1 MNIRELPP
9 DVLLELAKQANV
21 RDLLG
26 FLSTCHVIHDLQFQR
41 SLWLEVLTRIREIE
55 LQPLPLSTADPPDTL
70 SLCELQN
77 VARRADRL
85 RRNLQSDNPRL
96 FDMRSL
102 SVVARAGPI
111 FFIPGAHLAVTH
123 SPGFVTC
130 WDIVS
135 SQMVGQLEIPHLL
148 VRDEALSMD
157 IAGKALVGAC
167 IAESGMVT
175 HLVVICIDFQDRA
188 HIFVSHLIS
197 PATTDT
203 SSRASS
209 FFIDSHLV
217 GFVEQSKIV
226 FWCME
231 SDTAVQAAPQPLKLS
246 VTYRASCLPLGRN
259 IYVLPFRITSDGEL
273 EVIPHP
279 APARQS
285 TTTDTSAMSSGTAFA
300 PEYPTKYDRRI
311 ERGPQV
317 FASDY
322 GIFAVTSRS
331 FTLEAAHRTFIHFWT
346 GHAIHGDLE
355 LSQGCVYEHP
365 QSIVRMAVGASG
377 TYVLLLIGSRN
388 QEKSLGLVHFEATP
402 VPHTTFRKLDAGDAP
417 LHSCVQIAL
426 DDALGLV
433 LLVGREGETTVL
445 SYV

>member
-1 MNIRELPP
+1 MNIRELLP

-21 RDLLG
+21 RDLLS

-70 SLCELQN
+70 SLRELQN

-167 IAESGMVT
+167 IAESGMVK

-188 HIFVSHLIS
+188 HISVSHLIS
-197 PATTDT
+197 PATADT
-203 SSRASS
+203 SSYPSG

-226 FWCME
+226 FWCMK
-231 SDTAVQAAPQPLKLS
+231 SDIAVQAAPQPVKS
-246 VTYRASCLPLGRN
+246 SFRAKCLPLGRN
-259 IYVLPFRITSDGEL
+259 IYVLPWGSTSDGVV

-279 APARQS
+279 ASDRRRI
-285 TTTDTSAMSSGTAFA
+285 TTDTA
-300 PEYPTKYDRRI
+300 PT
-311 ERGPQV
+311 
-317 FASDY
+317 S
-322 GIFAVTSRS
+322 VTCRS
-331 FTLEAAHRTFIHFWT
+331 FTFEAAHTTFIHFRL
-346 GHAIHGDLE
+346 GRAIRGDLE

-365 QSIVRMAVGASG
+365 QPVVRMAVGASG
-377 TYVLLLIGSRN
+377 TYVLLLIGSRH

-402 VPHTTFRKLDAGDAP
+402 VPHTTFRKLGAGDAP
-417 LHSCVQIAL
+417 LHSCVQVAL

-433 LLVGREGETTVL
+433 LLVGLEGETTVL
-445 SYV
+445 SYM